1 MLPLGTAAF
10 LAFGV
15 LLVLLGANQADLA
28 RDLDLDLTRS
38 GLLGSALALGIG
50 VGLVGAGPIFDRYP
64 RRPLFVGSTLL
75 VGLSLVFVDASMDFG
90 RAVAHVMLAGVGAGA
105 YDTLINAA
113 IVERF
118 GDRAAKPMSAVHS
131 AATLGAMLGPF
142 AIGWI
147 AAEAHWTASFQWTGA
162 AHLALAAA
170 ALFTKFPAPEPS
182 LPRDP
187 ALPGEA
193 TAGGP
198 VLSTALLPLAWIAF
212 AYVGVEAAMTIF
224 AIPYASGGLLLGAD
238 RGRIAISAFW
248 CGLFVGRLGL
258 LAVRG
263 SPGAQVLI
271 AAGVTGAATLAIGV
285 GWIDNAIEV
294 LFGIVGVALGAVY
307 PLMMTL
313 TGQRFPHARGMAAGL
328 VGAAGALGGLCIP
341 WLTGAIGDGI
351 GIVPAVATLACW
363 SLSLGFAAMFARGP
377 GRA

>member
-1 MLPLGTAAF
+1 MLPLGSAAF

-50 VGLVGAGPIFDRYP
+50 IGLIGAGPIFDRYP

-75 VGLSLVFVDASMDFG
+75 VGLSLIGVDASMGFG
-90 RAVAHVMLAGVGAGA
+90 RAVAHVLLAGVGAGA

-113 IVERF
+113 MVERF
-118 GDRAAKPMSAVHS
+118 RERAAKPMSAVHS

-142 AIGWI
+142 GIGWL
-147 AAEAHWTASFQWTGA
+147 AAEAHWTASFQWTGM

-170 ALFTKFPAPEPS
+170 GLFTKLPPPEPS
-182 LPRDP
+182 HPRDS
-187 ALPGEA
+187 A
-193 TAGGP
+193 AGGSAF
-198 VLSTALLPLAWIAF
+198 STGLLPLAWIAF

-351 GIVPAVATLACW
+351 GIVPAIATLACW